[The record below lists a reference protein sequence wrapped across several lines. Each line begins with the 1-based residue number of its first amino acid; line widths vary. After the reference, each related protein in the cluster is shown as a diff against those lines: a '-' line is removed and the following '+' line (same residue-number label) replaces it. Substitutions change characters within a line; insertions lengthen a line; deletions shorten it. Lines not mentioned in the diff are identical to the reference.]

1 MTPPLKITAEHCS
14 LFDNQGFFVLESV
27 IPKDQLELLRNLS
40 DQAVAARTGG
50 STVGTAEG
58 AQLMGTASGRVF
70 IFGLETEQPSM
81 YRALL
86 SDWALKIVGSLTPDA
101 SLFHTEFVVKAQD
114 QGDQGTRFG
123 WHQDGGY
130 NTEPSAGGAMVPD
143 MPHIS
148 LWCALD
154 DMSVDN
160 GALRV
165 IPFDRNP
172 MDHPIAYTAPPRPG
186 ITHQPI
192 YRHQR
197 VTDEKQNINN
207 HVGDVS
213 AYFGNDPGDVMKIGA
228 GSVVVFSALTLHGS
242 GINTTDKPRRAL
254 NIAYSQ
260 STISHEAHESSGK
273 SHSHVDFIVGGKLT
287 ENAAALRI

>member
-1 MTPPLKITAEHCS
+1 MTLPLKITAEHCS
-14 LFDNQGFFVLESV
+14 LFDTQGFFVLESV

-40 DQAVAARTGG
+40 DQAVAVRTGG

-58 AQLMGTASGRVF
+58 TQLMGTASGRVF

-86 SDWALKIVGSLTPDA
+86 SDWALQILGSLTNNA
-101 SLFHTEFVVKAQD
+101 TLFHTEFVVKARD
-114 QGDQGTRFG
+114 QGDEGTRFG

-130 NTEPSAGGAMVPD
+130 NTEPSAHGAMVPD

-154 DMSVDN
+154 DMSVEN
-160 GALRV
+160 GTLRV
-165 IPFDRNP
+165 IPFERNP

-186 ITHQPI
+186 VNHQPI

-197 VTDEKQNINN
+197 VTHEKQNINN

-213 AYFGNDPGDVMKIGA
+213 AYFGNDPGDVMEISA

-242 GINTTDKPRRAL
+242 GTNSSAEPRRAL

-260 STISHEAHESSGK
+260 TTISHQEYQTTGK
-273 SHSHVDFIVGGKLT
+273 PHTLVDFIVGGKLT
-287 ENAAALRI
+287 ENAAALRT

>member
-1 MTPPLKITAEHCS
+1 MTLSSEITAEHS
-14 LFDNQGFFVLESV
+14 ALFDAQGFFVLESV
-27 IPKDQLELLRNLS
+27 IPTDHLELLRHLS
-40 DQAVAARTGG
+40 DQAVSARTHG

-70 IFGLETEQPSM
+70 IFGLESEQPAM
-81 YRALL
+81 YKVLL
-86 SDWALKIVGSLTPDA
+86 SDWALKIVGTLTPNA
-101 SLFHTEFVVKAQD
+101 TLFHTEFVVKAQD
-114 QGDQGTRFG
+114 QGDEGTRFG

-130 NTEPSAGGAMVPD
+130 NTEPSAGGAIVPD

-172 MDHPIAYTAPPRPG
+172 IDHPIAYTAPPRPG
-186 ITHQPI
+186 VARQPI

-197 VTDEKQNINN
+197 VTPEKQNINN
-207 HVGDVS
+207 D
-213 AYFGNDPGDVMKIGA
+213 
-228 GSVVVFSALTLHGS
+228 
-242 GINTTDKPRRAL
+242 
-254 NIAYSQ
+254 
-260 STISHEAHESSGK
+260 
-273 SHSHVDFIVGGKLT
+273 
-287 ENAAALRI
+287 

>member
-1 MTPPLKITAEHCS
+1 MTLPLKITAEHCS
-14 LFDNQGFFVLESV
+14 LFDTQGFFVLESV

-40 DQAVAARTGG
+40 DRAVAARTDG
-50 STVGTAEG
+50 STVGTPEG

-86 SDWALKIVGSLTPDA
+86 SDWAMQIVGSLTNDA
-101 SLFHTEFVVKAQD
+101 TLFHTEFVVKAQD
-114 QGDQGTRFG
+114 QGDEGTRFG

-130 NTEPSAGGAMVPD
+130 NTEPSAGGATVPD

-154 DMSVDN
+154 DMSVEN

-165 IPFDRNP
+165 IPFGRNP
-172 MDHPIAYTAPPRPG
+172 VDHPTAYTAPPRPG
-186 ITHQPI
+186 AGHQPI

-197 VTDEKQNINN
+197 VATEQQNINN

-213 AYFGNDPGDVMKIGA
+213 AYFGNDPGDVMEISA

-242 GINTTDKPRRAL
+242 GINSTAKPRRAL

-260 STISHEAHESSGK
+260 STLSDGANLATDTPHTY
-273 SHSHVDFIVGGKLT
+273 VDFIVDGKLT
-287 ENAAALRI
+287 KNATALRN

>member
-273 SHSHVDFIVGGKLT
+273 SDSHVDFIVGGKLT

>member
-1 MTPPLKITAEHCS
+1 MTLPLKITAEHCS
-14 LFDNQGFFVLESV
+14 LFDTQGFFVLESV

-40 DQAVAARTGG
+40 DRAVAARTDG
-50 STVGTAEG
+50 STVGTPEG

-86 SDWALKIVGSLTPDA
+86 SDWAMQIVGSLTSNA
-101 SLFHTEFVVKAQD
+101 TLFHTEFVVKARD
-114 QGDQGTRFG
+114 QGDEGTRFG

-130 NTEPSAGGAMVPD
+130 NTEPSAGGAIVPD

-172 MDHPIAYTAPPRPG
+172 IDHPIAYTAPPRPG
-186 ITHQPI
+186 VARQPI

-197 VTDEKQNINN
+197 VTPEKQNINN

-213 AYFGNDPGDVMKIGA
+213 AYFGHDPGDAMEINA

-242 GINTTDKPRRAL
+242 GINTTEKPRRAL

-260 STISHEAHESSGK
+260 SIISHSAHQSTGK
-273 SHSHVDFIVGGKLT
+273 PHTYVDFIVDGKLT
-287 ENAAALRI
+287 ENAVALRA

>member
-1 MTPPLKITAEHCS
+1 MTLPLKITAEHCS
-14 LFDNQGFFVLESV
+14 LFDNQGFFVLESI
-27 IPKDQLELLRNLS
+27 IPTDHLELLRNLS
-40 DQAVAARTGG
+40 DQAVAARTSG

-58 AQLMGTASGRVF
+58 AQLMDTANGRVF

-86 SDWALKIVGSLTPDA
+86 SDWALQILGSLTNNA

-130 NTEPSAGGAMVPD
+130 NTEPSADGAMVPD

-165 IPFDRNP
+165 IPFERNP
-172 MDHPIAYTAPPRPG
+172 IDHAIAYTAPPRPG
-186 ITHQPI
+186 IAHQPI

-197 VTDEKQNINN
+197 VTPEKQNINN

-213 AYFGNDPGDVMKIGA
+213 AYFGKDPGDAMEISA

-273 SHSHVDFIVGGKLT
+273 SHAHVDFIVGGKLT
-287 ENAAALRI
+287 EKAAALRT